1 MEGPFKGRLI
11 IHCIEVEY
19 RRKPI
24 KVIFSENSNSTIFYL
39 QRISILWDELW
50 FNSIQQYST
59 EVTKRVK
66 KMEDEARKLEK
77 NDTLNQEEKRV
88 LVKDKYYI
96 LFKPILYVLNKV
108 EAITKTPQSPMEIWF
123 HGKYGKF
130 IEDMM
135 VSLFF
140 TFKKICFAF

>member
-1 MEGPFKGRLI
+1 
-11 IHCIEVEY
+11 
-19 RRKPI
+19 
-24 KVIFSENSNSTIFYL
+24 
-39 QRISILWDELW
+39 
-50 FNSIQQYST
+50 
-59 EVTKRVK
+59 
-66 KMEDEARKLEK
+66 MEDEARKLEK

-96 LFKPILYVLNKV
+96 LFKPILYILNKV

-140 TFKKICFAF
+140 AFRDMFSFLTPKTYIIVL

>member
-1 MEGPFKGRLI
+1 
-11 IHCIEVEY
+11 
-19 RRKPI
+19 
-24 KVIFSENSNSTIFYL
+24 
-39 QRISILWDELW
+39 
-50 FNSIQQYST
+50 
-59 EVTKRVK
+59 
-66 KMEDEARKLEK
+66 MEDEARKLEK

-96 LFKPILYVLNKV
+96 LFKPILYILNKV

-140 TFKKICFAF
+140 AFMDMFHFLTPKTQRIVL

>member
-1 MEGPFKGRLI
+1 
-11 IHCIEVEY
+11 
-19 RRKPI
+19 
-24 KVIFSENSNSTIFYL
+24 
-39 QRISILWDELW
+39 
-50 FNSIQQYST
+50 
-59 EVTKRVK
+59 
-66 KMEDEARKLEK
+66 MEDEARKLEK

-96 LFKPILYVLNKV
+96 LFKPILYILNKV

-140 TFKKICFAF
+140 AFRDMFSFLTIKTYIIVL

>member
-1 MEGPFKGRLI
+1 
-11 IHCIEVEY
+11 
-19 RRKPI
+19 
-24 KVIFSENSNSTIFYL
+24 
-39 QRISILWDELW
+39 
-50 FNSIQQYST
+50 
-59 EVTKRVK
+59 
-66 KMEDEARKLEK
+66 MEDEAKKLEK

-96 LFKPILYVLNKV
+96 LFKPILYILNKV

-135 VSLFF
+135 VSLV
-140 TFKKICFAF
+140 FAFRDMFSFLTPKTYIIVL

>member
-1 MEGPFKGRLI
+1 
-11 IHCIEVEY
+11 
-19 RRKPI
+19 
-24 KVIFSENSNSTIFYL
+24 
-39 QRISILWDELW
+39 
-50 FNSIQQYST
+50 
-59 EVTKRVK
+59 
-66 KMEDEARKLEK
+66 MEDEARKLEK

-96 LFKPILYVLNKV
+96 LFKPILYILNKV

-135 VSLFF
+135 VSL
-140 TFKKICFAF
+140 IFAFRDMFSLSYIGNSSINVVSFVSKRGHSITTWTRF

>member
-1 MEGPFKGRLI
+1 MTSR
-11 IHCIEVEY
+11 
-19 RRKPI
+19 I
-24 KVIFSENSNSTIFYL
+24 KVIFSHNSNSIIFYL

-59 EVTKRVK
+59 EVAKRVK

-96 LFKPILYVLNKV
+96 LFKPILYILNKV

-140 TFKKICFAF
+140 AFMGMFHFLTPKTYGIVL

>member
-1 MEGPFKGRLI
+1 
-11 IHCIEVEY
+11 
-19 RRKPI
+19 
-24 KVIFSENSNSTIFYL
+24 
-39 QRISILWDELW
+39 
-50 FNSIQQYST
+50 
-59 EVTKRVK
+59 
-66 KMEDEARKLEK
+66 MEDEARKLEK

-96 LFKPILYVLNKV
+96 LFKPILYILNKV

-140 TFKKICFAF
+140 TFRDMFSFFTPFGFGFGSGRLP